1 MLRLPIQPIWQRVS
15 QWPVWEPTRLAIA
28 SSILLHAVILAFGRV
43 PEPTP
48 PELADDQLVP
58 LVNLS
63 PALEAEL
70 PSIEPLL
77 PTELPPLAT
86 TTPPPL
92 PFAGIEPPPVSFAP
106 LAPLPPLP
114 PLTELPPLPNPIP
127 LQPLPSPWQLP
138 PPARPLPV
146 IPTTPNEDVA
156 VAPELASPTP
166 TPESTPEEPA
176 ATTEGEAAAALSRWF
191 NQTRLTLNT
200 GNLQV
205 NLAQRITDFYPQE
218 ACGDRLQGE
227 TTVAL
232 VVTPQGQLL
241 AVNAAPETGLL
252 SRNPQIIRSS
262 GSALLDQAA
271 LERVRQQSFEATGQ
285 YQALAITFA
294 FEYRPEVCRAQ
305 PPANTPPERPSTPS
319 PVVPPKPKPQASPTP
334 ATQPA
339 PAQTP
344 SPAEATPLLPS
355 PEPSGT
361 NSSSEEA
368 AENPPAT
375 SPE

>member
-28 SSILLHAVILAFGRV
+28 SSILLHAVILSFVRV

-48 PELADDQLVP
+48 PELTSDQLVP
-58 LVNLS
+58 LVSLS
-63 PALEAEL
+63 PELEADL

-92 PFAGIEPPPVSFAP
+92 PFTGIEPPPLSFAP

-114 PLTELPPLPNPIP
+114 PLTELPPLPNPVP
-127 LQPLPSPWQLP
+127 LQPLPPLWQLP
-138 PPARPLPV
+138 PPARPLPI
-146 IPTTPNEDVA
+146 IPTTPGEDVA
-156 VAPELASPTP
+156 VAPELVSPTP
-166 TPESTPEEPA
+166 TPEPTPEEPV

-191 NQTRLTLNT
+191 NQMRLTLNT
-200 GNLQV
+200 TNLKV

-227 TTVAL
+227 TTVAV
-232 VVTPQGQLL
+232 VVTPQGELL
-241 AVNAAPETGLL
+241 PANAAPETGLL
-252 SRNPQIIRSS
+252 TRNPQIIRSS
-262 GSALLDQAA
+262 GSVLLDQAA

-285 YQALAITFA
+285 YQALALTFA
-294 FEYRPEVCRAQ
+294 FEYRPEVCRGQQSAPAPRQQ
-305 PPANTPPERPSTPS
+305 PA
-319 PVVPPKPKPQASPTP
+319 APTP
-334 ATQPA
+334 ATPRTTPRPEASPPPTSEASPA
-339 PAQTP
+339 PTP
-344 SPAEATPLLPS
+344 TEETPLPP
-355 PEPSGT
+355 PEPPSGT
-361 NSSSEEA
+361 NSSSEAPA
-368 AENPPAT
+368 ATPPAT

>member
-1 MLRLPIQPIWQRVS
+1 MLRLPMQPIWQRVS

-28 SSILLHAVILAFGRV
+28 SSILLHAVILSFVRV

-48 PELADDQLVP
+48 PELASDQLVP
-58 LVNLS
+58 LVSLS
-63 PALEAEL
+63 PELEADL

-86 TTPPPL
+86 TAPPPL
-92 PFAGIEPPPVSFAP
+92 PFTGIEPPPLSFAP

-114 PLTELPPLPNPIP
+114 PLTELPPLPNPVP
-127 LQPLPSPWQLP
+127 LQPLPPLWQLP

-146 IPTTPNEDVA
+146 IPTTPNEEVA
-156 VAPELASPTP
+156 VAPELVSPTP
-166 TPESTPEEPA
+166 TPEPTPEEPL
-176 ATTEGEAAAALSRWF
+176 ATTEGEAAAALSRWL

-200 GNLQV
+200 TNLQV

-227 TTVAL
+227 TTVAV

-241 AVNAAPETGLL
+241 PANAAPETGLL
-252 SRNPQIIRSS
+252 TRNPQIIRSS
-262 GSALLDQAA
+262 GSVLLDQAA

-285 YQALAITFA
+285 YQALALTFA
-294 FEYRPEVCRAQ
+294 FEYRPEVCRGQQ
-305 PPANTPPERPSTPS
+305 PAATPRPQPAM
-319 PVVPPKPKPQASPTP
+319 
-334 ATQPA
+334 PA
-339 PAQTP
+339 PATLPPTPKPEARP
-344 SPAEATPLLPS
+344 SPASEASPAPTPTEEAPPPVS
-355 PEPSGT
+355 PEPSET
-361 NSSSEEA
+361 NSSSEAPA
-368 AENPPAT
+368 ASPPAT